1 LEKIPIGPAQNTQPR
16 AATFA
21 PVSGLR
27 LPPVLNLSGAL
38 PIRGSERNRVP
49 PPPALRSPPR
59 ISAVADRR
67 PSLPPAGGAS
77 REMDGGAGAGRRSV
91 PSSSGF
97 RRRVPPAENGH
108 GHDAPPPSRRSS
120 ASLSRGH
127 STYVIRAPALL
138 IVRCCSALVMRRPC
152 SVPSAS
158 LVRCLWFKTKRAL
171 PAVTTWSWS
180 SSRLVCLS
188 SVCSQDLP

>member
-1 LEKIPIGPAQNTQPR
+1 LEKNPIGPAQNTQPR

-27 LPPVLNLSGAL
+27 LPPVPNLSGAL
-38 PIRGSERNRVP
+38 PIRGSERNRV
-49 PPPALRSPPR
+49 PPALRSPPR

-158 LVRCLWFKTKRAL
+158 LVRCLRFKTKRAL
-171 PAVTTWSWS
+171 PAVTAWS
-180 SSRLVCLS
+180 SSRPVCLP